1 MQGRTTPRDG
11 SGTRAQILS
20 VALRL
25 FAEQGYDRTS
35 LREIADEVGVTKAAL
50 YYHFR
55 TKDDI
60 VRAVLQDFADQ
71 VDEIAAWMRAQA
83 PGPERDAGFVDR
95 MFDLIEGDGSA
106 AMHLSRTNPT
116 VLARE
121 EFHTLQAEPISA
133 LLGELTG
140 PTASADA
147 AMRSV
152 LAYVTIGLGS
162 GVGETVPVA
171 GTPDERHAAARAIAL
186 ELLAA
191 AREG

>member
-1 MQGRTTPRDG
+1 MPRDG

-71 VDEIAAWMRAQA
+71 VDEIAAWMRTQA

-95 MFDLIEGDGSA
+95 MTDLIEGDGSA

-116 VLARE
+116 VMARE
-121 EFHTLQAEPISA
+121 EFHTLQAEPMFA
-133 LLGELTG
+133 LLRELTG
-140 PTASADA
+140 PAPTTAA

-152 LAYVTIGLGS
+152 LAYVAVGIGS
-162 GVGETVPVA
+162 TVGEMVPIA
-171 GTPDERHAAARAIAL
+171 GTGEERRAAARAIAL